1 MSSRL
6 LMLMVLDRMSN
17 VRLSG
22 LHPLHCHWLFVS
34 LFFFNWSVLI
44 FFFIFNVWV
53 KSADVPYRMSALVSL
68 FHGWAICL
76 RWNGSFSL
84 SVSWVSGRVP
94 LLLWSHQ
101 AGDGESFLLLRPG
114 GVDKS
119 VASVSCS
126 VWSGVPLAS
135 QMSVNCLKQ
144 QDFDILAS
152 VKPWPCVCSAGET
165 SLAVF
170 SPSYLFVSEGRLLT
184 LHYSSLRGQ
193 SSAIALKVPWC
204 WVKRKAT
211 HNPRLN
217 SPVVRDDT
225 FMVQLLNKRKPHGSI
240 SGRIEI
246 KLTAFTEHRR
256 KNKTTKMDQGEG
268 GWVGQCTPFFLEK
281 KS

>member
-1 MSSRL
+1 MSEWKRQTSL
-6 LMLMVLDRMSN
+6 TGC
-17 VRLSG
+17 RLS
-22 LHPLHCHWLFVS
+22 LVYFTAER
-34 LFFFNWSVLI
+34 
-44 FFFIFNVWV
+44 
-53 KSADVPYRMSALVSL
+53 SAV
-68 FHGWAICL
+68 

-84 SVSWVSGRVP
+84 SVSWVSGQVP

-101 AGDGESFLLLRPG
+101 AGDGESVLLRPG
-114 GVDKS
+114 GVEFWRTATLGRWFPVSLRCHVGLSAVDKS

-135 QMSVNCLKQ
+135 QTSVNCLKQ

-152 VKPWPCVCSAGET
+152 VKPWPCMCSAGET
-165 SLAVF
+165 SLAMF

-240 SGRIEI
+240 SGWIEI
-246 KLTAFTEHRR
+246 KLTAFTEHTR
-256 KNKTTKMDQGEG
+256 KNKNTKMDRGREG
-268 GWVGQCTPFFLEK
+268 GWGNVHRSSFKNKILNILHFFVVCIF
-281 KS
+281 S